1 MNLRNENNFLFTK
14 DSRSS
19 YQESN
24 NFPKLT
30 KSKIFITHKIID
42 GINISLLISI
52 FILSFLSFN
61 SQRKWTNFYS
71 IMKNIRSINNHLVD
85 YISITEEFYI
95 FEIDKLDNIK
105 KTTSKDLIYI
115 TNNIKK
121 QKSNKFNQ
129 LFFNLRKGIQEG
141 KYQRGNL

>member
-95 FEIDKLDNIK
+95 SEIDKLDNIK

-121 QKSNKFNQ
+121 QKLNKFNQ
-129 LFFNLRKGIQEG
+129 LFFNLWKGIQEG